1 MSSIGVKLMKHV
13 APNQVKDA
21 TDEDFENIFQRAAFF
36 QTLLKNF
43 LEVTRSW
50 SRYVKDAFDSGL
62 CNRKKIRNVRH
73 TNPILST
80 EMSDSCVF
88 FNIQNL
94 ASKSDSKILWKSS
107 FFARKFFSNV
117 SKKFFMS
124 PTRMFKVSRRC
135 VFPSSLRRKKNESHP
150 THRSKYFW
158 KKLTPPKTGFGG
170 GRLTDSMNL

>member
-1 MSSIGVKLMKHV
+1 MAKSERFFLTPLSVLLVKRYFLIFPIVQTHKILRKFIFWTVFFCTIGKMKFLNHV

-21 TDEDFENIFQRAAFF
+21 TDEDFKNIFQRAVFF
-36 QTLLKNF
+36 QTLLKHF
-43 LEVTRSW
+43 LEVARSW
-50 SRYVKDAFDSGL
+50 SRYLKDALDSAL

-107 FFARKFFSNV
+107 FFARKFF
-117 SKKFFMS
+117 F
-124 PTRMFKVSRRC
+124 
-135 VFPSSLRRKKNESHP
+135 E
-150 THRSKYFW
+150 
-158 KKLTPPKTGFGG
+158 
-170 GRLTDSMNL
+170 RL

>member
-1 MSSIGVKLMKHV
+1 MRIYNHV

-88 FNIQNL
+88 
-94 ASKSDSKILWKSS
+94 STSKIWHPNQT
-107 FFARKFFSNV
+107 RKFYENLHFLLENFFRTSLKNFSWV
-117 SKKFFMS
+117 QHGCSRYLEGVFYLQVYVEK
-124 PTRMFKVSRRC
+124 RMKVIRQIDQNI
-135 VFPSSLRRKKNESHP
+135 FGKN
-150 THRSKYFW
+150 
-158 KKLTPPKTGFGG
+158 
-170 GRLTDSMNL
+170 

>member
-1 MSSIGVKLMKHV
+1 MNQHV

-107 FFARKFFSNV
+107 FFARIFLNACKIFSWV
-117 SKKFFMS
+117 QHGCSRYLEGVFYLQVYVEK
-124 PTRMFKVSRRC
+124 RMKVI
-135 VFPSSLRRKKNESHP
+135 
-150 THRSKYFW
+150 
-158 KKLTPPKTGFGG
+158 
-170 GRLTDSMNL
+170 

>member
-1 MSSIGVKLMKHV
+1 MNFARLHNRSVGSFTMFWIKHV

-50 SRYVKDAFDSGL
+50 SRYLKDALDLAL

-88 FNIQNL
+88 FQHPKFGIQIRFEN
-94 ASKSDSKILWKSS
+94 STKICIFCS
-107 FFARKFFSNV
+107 KFFFRTSLKNFSWV
-117 SKKFFMS
+117 QHGCSRYLKGVFYLQVYVEK
-124 PTRMFKVSRRC
+124 RMKVIQHIDQNI
-135 VFPSSLRRKKNESHP
+135 FGKN
-150 THRSKYFW
+150 
-158 KKLTPPKTGFGG
+158 
-170 GRLTDSMNL
+170 

>member
-1 MSSIGVKLMKHV
+1 MGSKFQNNVT
-13 APNQVKDA
+13 PNQVKDA

-94 ASKSDSKILWKSS
+94 ASKSDLKILWKSS
-107 FFARKFFSNV
+107 FFARFFFGTPLKNFSWVQHGCSRYLEGVFYLQVYVEKRMKVIQHIDQNIFG
-117 SKKFFMS
+117 KNS
-124 PTRMFKVSRRC
+124 PQ
-135 VFPSSLRRKKNESHP
+135 
-150 THRSKYFW
+150 
-158 KKLTPPKTGFGG
+158 KLVFGG
-170 GRLTDSMNL
+170 WQSQ